1 MFKRIKQNIILF
13 IAKILAKPLL
23 LLYRHTLHIKV
34 CHRHYLWQARE
45 QEKNVI
51 FSFWH
56 ENMLLAL
63 LVHAGQKIHVLVS
76 QHFDGEIIAS
86 ILYNFGMRTV
96 RGSSTRGGSVAY
108 QKMKER
114 LEKPGFEIAF
124 TPDGP
129 TGPRRQVKFG
139 VVRLASETGKPIIP
153 FAVAA
158 KKYRRLN
165 SWDRMLIILP
175 FSRCALVYGKPF
187 FVPPAL
193 NGPQLQEYANRLTQI
208 TNQLEKEAELC
219 ISR

>member
-1 MFKRIKQNIILF
+1 MTKRIKQKIILF
-13 IAKILAKPLL
+13 AAKILAKPLL
-23 LLYRHTLHIKV
+23 LLYQQTLSIKL
-34 CHRHYLWQARE
+34 CGKQYLLECRE
-45 QEKNVI
+45 KDKNVI

-56 ENMLLAL
+56 ENMILAL

-76 QHFDGEIIAS
+76 QHFDGEVIATIIHS
-86 ILYNFGMRTV
+86 FGLRTV
-96 RGSSTRGGSVAY
+96 RGSSTRGGTVAY
-108 QKMKER
+108 KVIRRNM
-114 LEKPGFEIAF
+114 EKPGFEAGL

-129 TGPRRQVKFG
+129 TGPRRRVKLG

-153 FAVAA
+153 FAIAA
-158 KKYRRLN
+158 TKYKRLN

-187 FVPPAL
+187 YVPPVTDVH
-193 NGPQLQEYANRLTQI
+193 QLQMYADKLAQI